1 MYLQNLE
8 YRFSKRLS
16 FKIFYLYIVNSVVIS
31 LKANV
36 FDLDLA
42 QRPNCLMANLPLGQ
56 MTHVVIGLWPF
67 GQLFQLALRL
77 ISLS

>member
-1 MYLQNLE
+1 MPELIE
-8 YRFSKRLS
+8 LS
-16 FKIFYLYIVNSVVIS
+16 DDEIDNNSVVIS
-31 LKANV
+31 LKAKCY
-36 FDLDLA
+36 LA
-42 QRPNCLMANLPLGQ
+42 QRPNCLMANWPLGQ